1 MWFIFAL
8 LTAISW
14 GIADLFYKKGS
25 NPEDQYSHL
34 KIVIMVG
41 LVMGIHGTFYM
52 ISNGLTFEI
61 YEMVKYLPVSFF
73 YILSMTIGYIGLRY
87 IALSISSPIQNS
99 SGVIT
104 SILLFIFFSYS
115 FKSLEII
122 GIVFITLGVIL
133 LGVLERRYELKE
145 ISSTLTKEDKKYQI
159 GFLAIIFPILY
170 AILDG
175 AGTFLDGV
183 YLDELQ
189 LISEDNALLAYEF
202 TFAICALVSYIY
214 LRVFKKIKINLFKEK
229 TRLSAAVFETIGQ
242 YFYVFGEGNG
252 TLVVM
257 GNTVNVLQNKWV
269 SHFIGMIGLGARV
282 GNMSEVRIRENES
295 LESALRRFKRK
306 TARDGILAEA
316 RKREHYEKPSVKRKK
331 KAEAARKRRY

>member
-1 MWFIFAL
+1 MRTCL
-8 LTAISW
+8 LFHHFC
-14 GIADLFYKKGS
+14 LL
-25 NPEDQYSHL
+25 QYFQFL
-34 KIVIMVG
+34 Q
-41 LVMGIHGTFYM
+41 LLEQF
-52 ISNGLTFEI
+52 L
-61 YEMVKYLPVSFF
+61 LPV
-73 YILSMTIGYIGLRY
+73 
-87 IALSISSPIQNS
+87 IQNS

-229 TRLSAAVFETIGQ
+229 ILYDAISGAEIIAFFVIA
-242 YFYVFGEGNG
+242 
-252 TLVVM
+252 
-257 GNTVNVLQNKWV
+257 NT
-269 SHFIGMIGLGARV
+269 
-282 GNMSEVRIRENES
+282 
-295 LESALRRFKRK
+295 
-306 TARDGILAEA
+306 
-316 RKREHYEKPSVKRKK
+316 
-331 KAEAARKRRY
+331 